1 MHFQTLFSHL
11 RGFEQGAAEDSPGIL
26 EVDLQG
32 QRGRHPER
40 RHERVHR
47 LQVKNAIIPPA
58 HPCCTLKYLLDH
70 STFIDLGNLYIQ
82 LRALYN
88 DH

>member
-32 QRGRHPER
+32 QRGPDSDRG
-40 RHERVHR
+40 HERVHR
-47 LQVKNAIIPPA
+47 LQV
-58 HPCCTLKYLLDH
+58 
-70 STFIDLGNLYIQ
+70 
-82 LRALYN
+82 
-88 DH
+88 